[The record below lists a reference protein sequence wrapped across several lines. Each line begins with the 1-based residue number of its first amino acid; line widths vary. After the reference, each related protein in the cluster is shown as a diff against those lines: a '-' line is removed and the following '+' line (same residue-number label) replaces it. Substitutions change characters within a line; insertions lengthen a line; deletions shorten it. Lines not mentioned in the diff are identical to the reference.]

1 MEKEKIETITASGMK
16 ERGWTDKLIRDYY
29 PTPYATKKNPVYASA
44 SPMKFYSIN
53 EVERIENLPEYK
65 AKLDK
70 LKEGKQK
77 RQAAASKA
85 VETKTKST
93 LEIVKSTKIG
103 VIKIK
108 NKYLLRD
115 AIDAYNDFN
124 CERGRFESIAS
135 KNSDKEFLDRI
146 VVNYVRHNLTEYD
159 YTLYQLV
166 AKTGKSKA
174 YVLLNEKIY
183 SAIAEVYPHLKHE
196 CDRQLQEKLNIN
208 NSL

>member
-16 ERGWTDKLIRDYY
+16 ERGWTEKLICDYY
-29 PTPYATKKNPVYASA
+29 PIHYATKKNPFYTSA
-44 SPMKFYSIN
+44 SPMKLYSMN
-53 EVERIENLPEYK
+53 EVERIESLPEFK

-93 LEIVKSTKIG
+93 LEIVKNTEIE

-108 NKYLLRD
+108 NKYLLKD

-183 SAIAEVYPHLKHE
+183 SAIADVYPHLKHE
-196 CDRQLQEKLNIN
+196 CDRQFQEKLNIN

>member
-16 ERGWTDKLIRDYY
+16 ERGWTDKLISDYY
-29 PTPYATKKNPVYASA
+29 PIHYATKKNPIYASA
-44 SPMKFYSIN
+44 SPMKLYSIT
-53 EVERIENLPEYK
+53 EVERIESLPEFK
-65 AKLDK
+65 VKLDK

-77 RQAAASKA
+77 RQAAASRA

-93 LEIVKSTKIG
+93 LEIVKNTEIE

-124 CERGRFESIAS
+124 CERGRFENTAS

-146 VVNYVRHNLTEYD
+146 MVNYVRHNLTEYD
-159 YTLYQLV
+159 YALYQLV
-166 AKTGKSKA
+166 AKTGKGRA
-174 YVLLNEKIY
+174 YLLLNEKIY
-183 SAIAEVYPHLKHE
+183 STIAEIYPHLKHE
-196 CDRQLQEKLNIN
+196 CDRQLQEKLDTNK
-208 NSL
+208 LL